1 MPDPTTY
8 AGFAAGTWPENAPTA
23 VNQNTMRNFI
33 GPTARFLMNLPQVAT
48 PYAGQPLMARADGAG
63 FTYAGL
69 SGAAAI
75 DCGGLP
81 IRNSPPDRS
90 VITSSL
96 TLRHNIHN
104 GGFLICDSSS
114 SITLNVALDS
124 SGVLGIRDGFF
135 AEILHAG
142 SGALQ
147 LSLGLSGVANQR
159 PDQKLGVAPGLA
171 VTVLLHGVR
180 LFILGAAV

>member
-8 AGFAAGTWPENAPTA
+8 AGFAAGTWPENAPTV

-48 PYAGQPLMARADGAG
+48 PYAGQPLMA
-63 FTYAGL
+63 
-69 SGAAAI
+69 
-75 DCGGLP
+75 
-81 IRNSPPDRS
+81 
-90 VITSSL
+90 
-96 TLRHNIHN
+96 
-104 GGFLICDSSS
+104 
-114 SITLNVALDS
+114 
-124 SGVLGIRDGFF
+124 RDGFF